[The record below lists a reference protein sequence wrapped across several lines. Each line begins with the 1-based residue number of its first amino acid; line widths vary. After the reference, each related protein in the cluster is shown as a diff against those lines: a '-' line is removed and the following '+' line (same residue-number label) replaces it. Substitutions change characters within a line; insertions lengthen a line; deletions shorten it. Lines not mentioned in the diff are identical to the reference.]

1 MKQFNENWDG
11 ISRKNII
18 NEEVSAR
25 KTHTKSS
32 PPKGMTSVEFI
43 FAGTPVASRFYMT
56 ADRIHMKFVKL
67 WLQSG
72 VLPDEDSHIYT
83 GASRTVKINGI
94 EKTFT

>member
-25 KTHTKSS
+25 KTYTKSS
-32 PPKGMTSVEFI
+32 PPKGMTNVEFI

-72 VLPDEDSHIYT
+72 VLPDENSHIYT
-83 GASRTVKINGI
+83 GSPRTVKINGI
-94 EKTFT
+94 EKTF